1 VDSLSSSKIAIIFVP
16 GGKRVRQIEF
26 PGYLFKILL
35 SISAILAVFLLFI
48 LIDYTLIKID
58 TPGLSK
64 LKKENQEKESQ
75 NNALAQKIIEM
86 NENLKELQKLD
97 QKLRAM
103 INLEKNSPN
112 QNQVLGVGGSSPQM
126 LEPVYSIEKV
136 RNMHRYSDNL
146 KTAIAIQMGEKKE
159 LYGYFDKQRS
169 MLACTPSVW
178 PIKGWVTSDFGY
190 RISPFTNEKEFHR
203 AMDIGSRE
211 GTIIIAPADGVVVA
225 ASSTDYGYGN
235 LLTISHGYGLK
246 TRFAH
251 LSAFLVKPGDRVKRG
266 QEIAKVGNTGRSTAA
281 HLHYEILL
289 NEVPVN
295 PQQYILN

>member
-1 VDSLSSSKIAIIFVP
+1 MSSSRIAIIFVP

-35 SISAILAVFLLFI
+35 SISAVLAVFLLFI

-64 LKKENQEKESQ
+64 LKKENLEKESQ

-126 LEPVYSIEKV
+126 AGSEYSIEKV

-178 PIKGWVTSDFGY
+178 PIKGWVSSDFGY
-190 RISPFTNEKEFHR
+190 RVSPFTQEKEFHR
-203 AMDIGSRE
+203 ALDIVSRE
-211 GTIIIAPADGVVVA
+211 GTLVIAPADGVVVA

-235 LLTISHGYGLK
+235 LLTVSHGYGLK
-246 TRFAH
+246 TRYAH

-266 QEIAKVGNTGRSTAA
+266 QELAKVGNTGRSTGA

>member
-1 VDSLSSSKIAIIFVP
+1 LSSSRIAIIFVP

-26 PGYLFKILL
+26 PGYLFKVLL
-35 SISAILAVFLLFI
+35 SISAVLAFFLLFI

-64 LKKENQEKESQ
+64 LKKENLEKESQ

-112 QNQVLGVGGSSPQM
+112 QNQVLGIGGSSPQM

-136 RNMHRYSDNL
+136 RNMHRYVDNL
-146 KTAIAIQMGEKKE
+146 KTAIAIQMGEKEE
-159 LYGYFDKQRS
+159 LYEYFDKQRS
-169 MLACTPSVW
+169 MLACTPSIW
-178 PIKGWVTSDFGY
+178 PVKGWVTSDFGY
-190 RISPFTNEKEFHR
+190 RVSPFTQEKEFHR
-203 AMDIGSRE
+203 AMDISSRE
-211 GTIIIAPADGVVVA
+211 GTIVIAPADGVVMA
-225 ASSTDYGYGN
+225 TSTDYGYGN
-235 LLTISHGYGLK
+235 LLTVSHGYGLK
-246 TRFAH
+246 TRYAH
-251 LSAFLVKPGDRVKRG
+251 LSVFLVKPGDRVKRG
-266 QEIAKVGNTGRSTAA
+266 QEVAKVGNTGRSTGA